1 MWPLGAGGPIVSRYR
16 QTWITLASVVTLS
29 VALAGPAMAG
39 GAKLSATLTGAAEV
53 PPTDP
58 DGSGTA
64 TLTVN
69 VGRSEVC
76 YDIVVRDITLPAIG
90 AHIHVAPAGTNGPV
104 VVALAPPDASGVS
117 GGCVS
122 ADRELVKAILKSP
135 EQYYVNVHTV
145 DYPGGA
151 VRGQLG

>member
-1 MWPLGAGGPIVSRYR
+1 MSRYR
-16 QTWITLASVVTLS
+16 QTLITLASVLILS
-29 VALAGPAMAG
+29 VALTGPAFAG
-39 GAKLSATLTGAAEV
+39 GAKLSTTLTGAAEV
-53 PPTDP
+53 PPADL

-69 VGRSEVC
+69 VGQSEVC
-76 YDIVVRDITLPAIG
+76 FDIVVRDITLPATG
-90 AHIHVAPAGTNGPV
+90 AHIHAAPAGTNGPV
-104 VVALAPPDASGVS
+104 VVALTPPDASGVS
-117 GGCVS
+117 SGCVS

-151 VRGQLG
+151 VRGQLS